1 MPAIQ
6 KKATEKKARSEKDSP
21 APIEEDKGNEDVMV
35 IVSRGSQADLVE
47 DDPVTDTSEN
57 GASELLD
64 EQTSSSNGS
73 VARVLAIDSPQGI
86 KTPPPSGHV
95 NYDNDLHDTN
105 SALYEAVE
113 GSGGDPGE
121 ITDGKTPEE
130 EYQTDLIPENG
141 ETTPRRLTPLE
152 QLSPDNG
159 SRGYTELFDEPSET
173 PYVENDTPNVDPED
187 EVVLKSDSPV
197 DLDPSNETV
206 VEGYSKWRRRN
217 A

>member
-1 MPAIQ
+1 M
-6 KKATEKKARSEKDSP
+6 
-21 APIEEDKGNEDVMV
+21 
-35 IVSRGSQADLVE
+35 L
-47 DDPVTDTSEN
+47 DDTHPLSFFMLT
-57 GASELLD
+57 
-64 EQTSSSNGS
+64 
-73 VARVLAIDSPQGI
+73 
-86 KTPPPSGHV
+86 
-95 NYDNDLHDTN
+95 Y
-105 SALYEAVE
+105 
-113 GSGGDPGE
+113 
-121 ITDGKTPEE
+121 GKTPEAE
-130 EYQTDLIPENG
+130 SQTDLIPENG
-141 ETTPRRLTPLE
+141 ETTPRRLSPFE